1 MILEE
6 VNAPLCNEKKSD
18 DELKLARRD
27 RVLQMK
33 RGIKFVKGGEW
44 EGKNANLYTPVSY
57 NSLTYLVNIQCYHYH
72 RNGTDTEIA
81 LSVITLI

>member
-1 MILEE
+1 MNWIMNMEE

-33 RGIKFVKGGEW
+33 RGIKFVKVGEG
-44 EGKNANLYTPVSY
+44 EGKNASLYVYYMNT
-57 NSLTYLVNIQCYHYH
+57 
-72 RNGTDTEIA
+72 
-81 LSVITLI
+81 

>member
-1 MILEE
+1 MEE

-33 RGIKFVKGGEW
+33 RGIKFVKVGEG
-44 EGKNANLYTPVSY
+44 EGKNASLYVYT
-57 NSLTYLVNIQCYHYH
+57 
-72 RNGTDTEIA
+72 IA
-81 LSVITLI
+81 TI